1 MPCALTQSYLLDCR
15 DSYGG
20 VKDIYIMEF
29 DNATAITETA
39 GVVTAITKVSTKV
52 FRKYALIA
60 HTAEGS
66 DALTASRE
74 MGTISNKQTVSFP
87 INKMTTAVRN
97 EILLLAKNRLLI
109 VCTDENGTAWL
120 YGKGYGLTLASANA
134 KTGKALADRNG
145 YELSF
150 EGEEKELCVA
160 LDAATLT
167 SLTV

>member
-39 GVVTAITKVSTKV
+39 GVVTAITKVTTKV

-74 MGTISNKQTVSFP
+74 MGTISNKY
-87 INKMTTAVRN
+87 I
-97 EILLLAKNRLLI
+97 
-109 VCTDENGTAWL
+109 
-120 YGKGYGLTLASANA
+120 
-134 KTGKALADRNG
+134 
-145 YELSF
+145 
-150 EGEEKELCVA
+150 
-160 LDAATLT
+160 
-167 SLTV
+167 